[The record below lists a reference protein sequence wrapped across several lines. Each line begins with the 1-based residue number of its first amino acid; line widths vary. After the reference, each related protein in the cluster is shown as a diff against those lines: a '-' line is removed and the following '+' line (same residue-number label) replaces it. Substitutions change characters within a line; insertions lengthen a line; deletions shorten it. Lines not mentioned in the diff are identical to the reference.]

1 MKVLLVSLLR
11 IGDTLLALP
20 LLESLRKSNPEI
32 EIHILCNKGSSVLAP
47 LMPFARFHYFERDEL
62 QKGLGEYNRPF
73 FDSYFMLKELI
84 DELNDEKFDRLI
96 NVTQNRL
103 SGWLCGA
110 IGAGEKTG
118 LVLNRNGVPNF
129 GSTWFSY
136 LNDYV
141 AAGGKEIFHYSDIF
155 CYGAGVSPVNRYS
168 LAETQEGRAE
178 AELIFSGHLGQR
190 ILVQALTSDTKKNWS
205 MEAWSEALR
214 LLQIKNPQARFYLV
228 GAPFEEKSL
237 LSLQEMCLSKSIRA
251 ELALCSFAGAYSL
264 LCRSDLLLTG
274 DTSIKHL
281 ASATDCPV
289 VEISVGSSDY
299 RKTGTYRKGN
309 VIIQS
314 KEPCAPCQH
323 TVACGYESHRCGDR
337 LSPELIAM
345 VAGAALSGNRKSLML
360 LAREFSSEAEIL
372 ISDFSSSG
380 YWMAEAYG
388 DRPSVAT
395 IKKWIERST
404 WKMMLEKEHLRPV
417 GEFGSEGRR
426 LCMAVLQAHPKFKKE
441 DIKRSLLALE
451 KEAGLT
457 ENVVGGLLTKS
468 RKLSSTHD
476 GEAALKDMINL
487 LYEEC
492 DRDDS
497 GRVLLSY
504 LSSLGGAQK
513 DGVPDL
519 ARLRRIRGM
528 LEEVKYKS
536 TIRMKLIRSMQS
548 QSMEML

>member
-20 LLESLRKSNPEI
+20 LLESMRKSNPEI
-32 EIHILCNKGSSVLAP
+32 EIHILVNRGSALLKP
-47 LMPFARFHYFERDEL
+47 LMPFATFHYFERDEL

-73 FDSYFMLKELI
+73 FDSYFMLRDLI
-84 DELNDEKFDRLI
+84 DELNQEKFDRLI

-110 IGAGEKTG
+110 LDAREKAG
-118 LVLNRNGVPNF
+118 LILNRNGVPSF
-129 GSTWFSY
+129 GSTWFNY

-168 LAETQEGRAE
+168 LAESQEGREE
-178 AELIFSGHLGQR
+178 ADLIFGGHSGPR
-190 ILVQALTSDTKKNWS
+190 YLVQALTSDAKKNWS
-205 MEAWSEALR
+205 TEAWSESLR
-214 LLQIKNPQARFYLV
+214 LLQVKNPQARFDLL

-237 LSLQEMCLSKSIRA
+237 LALQELCLQKSVKA

-264 LCRSDLLLTG
+264 LCRADLLLTG

-289 VEISVGSSDY
+289 LEISLGSSDY
-299 RKTGTYRKGN
+299 RKTGIYRKGN
-309 VIIQS
+309 LIVQS

-323 TVACGYESHRCGDR
+323 SVSCGFESHRCGDR
-337 LSPELIAM
+337 LSPELIAL
-345 VAGAALSGNRKSLML
+345 AAEALLNGNRKSLL
-360 LAREFSSEAEIL
+360 LLTREFASEAEIL
-372 ISDFSSSG
+372 VSDFSSSG
-380 YWMAEAYG
+380 YWMAEAIG
-388 DRPSVAT
+388 DRPGVAT
-395 IKKWIERST
+395 IKRWIERST

-426 LCMAVLQAHPKFKKE
+426 LYMSVTQAHPKFKKE
-441 DIKRSLLALE
+441 DIKKSLLALE
-451 KEAGLT
+451 REATLT
-457 ENVVGGLLTKS
+457 ENVVGGLLNKS
-468 RKLSSTHD
+468 RRLGSSRD
-476 GEAALKDMINL
+476 SEVALKGMIDL

-504 LSSLGGAQK
+504 LSSLGGAQR
-513 DGVPDL
+513 DGLPDL

-528 LEEVKYKS
+528 LEEVKHKS